1 MASSFGRNHSISRS
15 LTPST
20 LSSIYLHLQLG
31 LTSGLPIKSSTDPD
45 AIPIT
50 EMTKP
55 AAVVLDEQG
64 NALDQATGRYLQISQ
79 RMPTLKVNI
88 REKKKE
94 LLKNNAELVL
104 ETEEQEVQHFDP
116 RVG

>member
-1 MASSFGRNHSISRS
+1 MN
-15 LTPST
+15 
-20 LSSIYLHLQLG
+20 
-31 LTSGLPIKSSTDPD
+31 

-50 EMTKP
+50 EMTRP

-64 NALDQATGRYLQISQ
+64 NAIDQATGRQIQIVQ

-88 REKKKE
+88 REKKKDMFNMTDMV
-94 LLKNNAELVL
+94 K
-104 ETEEQEVQHFDP
+104 EEEEERKHFDP

>member
-1 MASSFGRNHSISRS
+1 MN
-15 LTPST
+15 
-20 LSSIYLHLQLG
+20 
-31 LTSGLPIKSSTDPD
+31 

-55 AAVVLDEQG
+55 AAVVLDDEG
-64 NALDQATGRYLQISQ
+64 NAIDQATGRQIQIAQ

-94 LLKNNAELVL
+94 QLKFDADVLVP
-104 ETEEQEVQHFDP
+104 QEDEKKHFDP
-116 RVG
+116 RMGYIFFFFFFFFFFVLLLFALNVVREIVFNDLSRNIL

>member
-1 MASSFGRNHSISRS
+1 MSI
-15 LTPST
+15 LKN
-20 LSSIYLHLQLG
+20 
-31 LTSGLPIKSSTDPD
+31 LPIKSAAELD

-55 AAVVLDEQG
+55 AAVVLDDEG
-64 NALDQATGRYLQISQ
+64 NAIDQATGRQIQISQ

-94 LLKNNAELVL
+94 QLKFDVEVVAPQ
-104 ETEEQEVQHFDP
+104 EEERKHFDP
-116 RVG
+116 RMGYDVFPHFKSKRNSLLFWHEVFVIF